1 MQLVAW
7 LFLWSETSILQLF
20 SKLSPDVSWFQ
31 TFATFRL
38 LYSLFWVIHQ
48 RLNFM
53 CRRFETLCLFRLHRS
68 FKQETT
74 CKYGTDRE
82 FRNVDTENS
91 YAGESSKRKN
101 TSPGAVDDS
110 CFLVFIAILRNFGE
124 NSWLIL
130 QVSRFSVTGDS
141 GSKILPKAAI
151 LWPVYTVSFP
161 TRLTLRNCM
170 ALRLFKISWLM
181 K

>member
-7 LFLWSETSILQLF
+7 LFLWLETSFWHLF
-20 SKLSPDVSWFQ
+20 SKLIPGVSWFQ
-31 TFATFRL
+31 TFASFRM
-38 LYSLFWVIHQ
+38 LYSLFRVIHQ

-53 CRRFETLCLFRLHRS
+53 CQRFETLCLFHLHRS
-68 FKQETT
+68 FEQETT
-74 CKYGTDRE
+74 CKYVTDRV
-82 FRNVDTENS
+82 FRNVGTENS
-91 YAGESSKRKN
+91 YAGESSTRKN

-141 GSKILPKAAI
+141 GSKILPNPAI
-151 LWPVYTVSFP
+151 L
-161 TRLTLRNCM
+161 
-170 ALRLFKISWLM
+170 
-181 K
+181 